1 MKEFLK
7 GLGLTLAILVGV
19 SAVTALTC
27 SVLYV
32 AVPSFATEIDR
43 VMGWNEF
50 AETEDETND
59 DTTDDE
65 NPDVITPKEDENV
78 EATSFVF
85 ENDNIKITVG

>member
-19 SAVTALTC
+19 SAVTALTW

-32 AVPSFATEIDR
+32 SVPSIATETDKLFK
-43 VMGWNEF
+43 WNEF

-65 NPDVITPKEDENV
+65 NPDVITPEEDENV
-78 EATSFVF
+78 EATAFVF
-85 ENDNIKITVG
+85 GNDKVKITIG

>member
-32 AVPSFATEIDR
+32 ACPPFATEIDR

-50 AETEDETND
+50 AENKDETND
-59 DTTDDE
+59 E
-65 NPDVITPKEDENV
+65 NGENEDVTPEEPSQDENV
-78 EATSFVF
+78 QTTSFVF